1 MTFSASET
9 YQHLIKK
16 LHGSN
21 LHFLLTETPFSAQ
34 ILIRKRFLKG
44 ELSPKTDF
52 YSHEASSGNNVG
64 DYERKQIQ
72 ELQET
77 IESLEQK
84 LAGAEAQS
92 MKAFEEKMIEINALK
107 KALKNGE
114 DEKVTIQKAL
124 EAKNRELKERD
135 KLVKKLEQKQENMNI
150 NIKNLKSE
158 LTKAKSEN
166 KKLHRNKSS
175 NTKMD
180 PVLTTSSKVTEDV
193 NRNTLS
199 PRTYPSPSRTPPG
212 TPSTSSN
219 SSRVSNHL
227 SNDTDAMSALNLNS
241 HPSKPYLKTETVGCI
256 ICDETFSKVEL
267 LRVHT
272 EHEHDIKL
280 CPVKLTDHEEKEPF
294 VRFFESMEFTEA
306 YLESRKNYYPEDWGQ
321 VETENRIKFRKLAQL
336 KLKNTSQQIEQK
348 MEKTDFLSIT
358 NFCGMSCD
366 DSNLIT

>member
-52 YSHEASSGNNVG
+52 YSHEASSRNNVG
-64 DYERKQIQ
+64 DYERNQIQ

-77 IESLEQK
+77 IESLEHK

-92 MKAFEEKMIEINALK
+92 MKAFEEKMIEVNALK

-158 LTKAKSEN
+158 LTKARSEN

-175 NTKMD
+175 NTK
-180 PVLTTSSKVTEDV
+180 
-193 NRNTLS
+193 
-199 PRTYPSPSRTPPG
+199 
-212 TPSTSSN
+212 
-219 SSRVSNHL
+219 
-227 SNDTDAMSALNLNS
+227 
-241 HPSKPYLKTETVGCI
+241 
-256 ICDETFSKVEL
+256 
-267 LRVHT
+267 
-272 EHEHDIKL
+272 
-280 CPVKLTDHEEKEPF
+280 
-294 VRFFESMEFTEA
+294 
-306 YLESRKNYYPEDWGQ
+306 
-321 VETENRIKFRKLAQL
+321 RILF
-336 KLKNTSQQIEQK
+336 
-348 MEKTDFLSIT
+348 
-358 NFCGMSCD
+358 
-366 DSNLIT
+366 